1 MIENMLPEMLP
12 FTGLRHGVMG
22 ALSKVEG
29 VHLGLVLKIVK
40 VSGLL
45 YLRRSHVCLSPS
57 DGSGVPRPVFRK
69 CPLPS
74 RYAAELQI
82 S

>member
-1 MIENMLPEMLP
+1 MIENMLPEMPP

-45 YLRRSHVCLSPS
+45 YLRRSHVFVPS

-74 RYAAELQI
+74 RYAAELQV